1 MRKRI
6 FRNKWIIVL
15 IIVSFLFGTGGC
27 STTTVVTN
35 WKELPKNKPIMIT
48 TKSGEQFRFDN
59 WRLDNDS
66 TLIGWMKSPPK
77 KVPVDSILTIATIDE
92 STQKVAQT
100 SLIVIGTIGG
110 VVLLIYIIKVVTGF
124 HFGKT

>member
-1 MRKRI
+1 
-6 FRNKWIIVL
+6 
-15 IIVSFLFGTGGC
+15 
-27 STTTVVTN
+27 
-35 WKELPKNKPIMIT
+35 MIT